1 MTEEHPFSRFVR
13 TIARGPKLSRP
24 LTEDEMAEAAHMILS
39 GEVRE
44 LQLGAFLAVLRVR
57 TEDPGE
63 AAGFVRVVKE
73 EEIKKPEG
81 APEVDLDWQSY
92 AGKKRQLPWFL
103 LSALLLAQ
111 NGIKVFMHGTEGH
124 TPGRIYTR
132 EALEAL
138 GLEVAQSIDDAARH
152 LGQRNFAYLPLANLV
167 PRLDEIL
174 NLKPILGVR
183 SPINTFVRM
192 LNPFDAPYSLQ
203 SVFHPNYGEIHR
215 QASRLLG
222 QPYMA
227 VFKGEGGE
235 TERRPAK
242 PVVVE
247 NLLDGESIDEEWPA
261 MLPGKIIKTDED
273 MDLGRLLKLW
283 RGEDDDAAAT
293 AGVIGTAAIALRL
306 MGRTDGIEDAEA
318 QAQSLWENRAESPL
332 DVEDKALEDDIP
344 EPV

>member
-1 MTEEHPFSRFVR
+1 MTEEHPFAQFVR

-24 LTEDEMAEAAHMILS
+24 LTEDEMADATRMILAR
-39 GEVRE
+39 EVE
-44 LQLGAFLAVLRVR
+44 DLQLGAFLAVLRVR

-63 AAGFVRVVKE
+63 TAGFVRVVKE
-73 EEIKKPEG
+73 EAIHKPEG

-124 TPGRIYTR
+124 TPGRVYTR

-138 GLEVAQSIDDAARH
+138 GLKVATSMDEAAKHIRE
-152 LGQRNFAYLPLANLV
+152 RNFAYLPLAHIV

-183 SPINTFVRM
+183 SPMNTFTRM

-215 QASRLLG
+215 EASRLLG

-242 PVVVE
+242 PVIVE
-247 NLLDGESIDEEWPA
+247 SLLDGKNVDEEWPA

-273 MDLGRLLKLW
+273 MDLGRLLKVW
-283 RGEDDDAAAT
+283 QGEDDDAAAT
-293 AGVIGTAAIALRL
+293 AAVTGTAAIALRL
-306 MGRTDGIEDAEA
+306 MGRTNDIEDAEA
-318 QAQSLWENRAESPL
+318 QARALWENRAGSPL
-332 DVEDKALEDDIP
+332 DVKDAA
-344 EPV
+344 

>member
-24 LTEDEMAEAAHMILS
+24 LTEDEMAEAARMILS
-39 GEVRE
+39 GEVRD

-73 EEIKKPEG
+73 EEIDKPAG

-92 AGKKRQLPWFL
+92 AGKKRQLHWFL

-138 GLEVAQSIDDAARH
+138 GLEAAPSMDDAARH
-152 LGQRNFAYLPLANLV
+152 IRERNFAYLPLANLV

-174 NLKPILGVR
+174 NLKPILDVR
-183 SPINTFVRM
+183 SPVNTFVRM

-242 PVVVE
+242 PVIVE
-247 NLLDGESIDEEWPA
+247 SLLDGENVDEEWPA
-261 MLPGKIIKTDED
+261 MLPGAIVKTDEA
-273 MDLGRLLKLW
+273 MDLGRLLRFW
-283 RGEDDDAAAT
+283 RGEDEDAT
-293 AGVIGTAAIALRL
+293 ATAAVTGTVAIALRL

-318 QAQSLWENRAESPL
+318 QARALWENRAGSPF
-332 DVEDKALEDDIP
+332 DIKFARTS
-344 EPV
+344 

>member
-13 TIARGPKLSRP
+13 TIARGPNLSRP
-24 LTEDEMAEAAHMILS
+24 LTEDEMAEAARMILS

-73 EEIKKPEG
+73 EVIHKPTG

-111 NGIKVFMHGTEGH
+111 NGVKVFIHGTEGH
-124 TPGRIYTR
+124 TPGRVYTR

-138 GLEVAQSIDDAARH
+138 GLDAAQSMDDAARH
-152 LGQRNFAYLPLANLV
+152 IRERNFAYLPLANLV

-183 SPINTFVRM
+183 SPMNTFTRM

-242 PVVVE
+242 PVIVE
-247 NLLDGESIDEEWPA
+247 SLLDGENADEEWPA
-261 MLPGKIIKTDED
+261 MLPGEVIKTDED
-273 MDLGRLLKLW
+273 MDLSRLLKLW

-293 AGVIGTAAIALRL
+293 AAVTGTAAIALRL
-306 MGRTDGIEDAEA
+306 LGRTDGIEDAEA
-318 QAQSLWENRAESPL
+318 QARALWENRAESPL
-332 DVEDKALEDDIP
+332 DIKDAA
-344 EPV
+344 

>member
-1 MTEEHPFSRFVR
+1 MIEEHPFSRFVR
-13 TIARGPKLSRP
+13 TFARGPKLSRP
-24 LTEDEMAEAAHMILS
+24 LTEDEMAEAARMILS

-138 GLEVAQSIDDAARH
+138 GLEVAQSFDDAARH

-174 NLKPILGVR
+174 N
-183 SPINTFVRM
+183 N
-192 LNPFDAPYSLQ
+192 SLLFRFC
-203 SVFHPNYGEIHR
+203 SKTR
-215 QASRLLG
+215 Q
-222 QPYMA
+222 
-227 VFKGEGGE
+227 
-235 TERRPAK
+235 
-242 PVVVE
+242 
-247 NLLDGESIDEEWPA
+247 
-261 MLPGKIIKTDED
+261 
-273 MDLGRLLKLW
+273 
-283 RGEDDDAAAT
+283 
-293 AGVIGTAAIALRL
+293 
-306 MGRTDGIEDAEA
+306 
-318 QAQSLWENRAESPL
+318 
-332 DVEDKALEDDIP
+332 
-344 EPV
+344 